1 LLGGGKLGAPATGPR
16 RGAIST
22 NGEHLT
28 NFDLSWSLI
37 PVSGTLTE
45 MMEAKSVLRRAAYDA
60 RNAQENKDRVSEV
73 AVATL
78 MRLPEYQAAGT
89 ALWYLDCR
97 SELRTRHA
105 LPRALESGKKIIVPY
120 CTVDE
125 SGANKLG
132 LWWLQDM
139 DELVV
144 GKWKIL
150 EPPRDHWGEPGK
162 EFDPGQLD
170 IVIVPGVAF
179 SRDGGRLGNGQGYY
193 DRLLHRV
200 RPDCPLIGLCYESQ
214 LFDDLIVGPHDV
226 FMDKVVTEKAMYRG
240 RGRSRAR

>member
-1 LLGGGKLGAPATGPR
+1 
-16 RGAIST
+16 
-22 NGEHLT
+22 
-28 NFDLSWSLI
+28 
-37 PVSGTLTE
+37 
-45 MMEAKSVLRRAAYDA
+45 MEAKGIMRRAAYDA
-60 RNAQENKDRVSEV
+60 RNAQKNKDRTSEI

-78 MRLPEYQAAGT
+78 VQLPEYRAANS

-105 LPRALESGKKIIVPY
+105 LPDALASGKKIVVPY
-120 CTVDE
+120 CTVDDF
-125 SGANKLG
+125 GANKLG
-132 LWWLQDM
+132 LWWLESL

-150 EPPRDHWGEPGK
+150 EPPRERWGEPGK
-162 EFDPGQLD
+162 EFPPEQLD

-179 SRDGGRLGNGQGYY
+179 SRRGGRMGNGQGYY

-200 RPDCPLIGLCYESQ
+200 RPDCALVGLCFEGQ

-226 FMDKVVTEKAMYRG
+226 FMDKIVTEKATYQGQRG
-240 RGRSRAR
+240 SAYP